1 MKVPLNKGVLTPL
14 YNTVINWKCLP
25 RKIVRGRGRGKI
37 RRKSGRPS
45 KIKPQDIR
53 SPTKR
58 HRSQKIE
65 IATRM
70 EDISNAC
77 GNIEQRPDGRKGKGQ
92 KERGKPLGPLPK
104 RNRRKR
110 KGKTHLIWHFTSN
123 KMRTFIVHYLRPPG
137 SNS

>member
-45 KIKPQDIR
+45 KTKPQDIR

-58 HRSQKIE
+58 NRSQKIE

-70 EDISNAC
+70 EDVSNAC
-77 GNIEQRPDGRKGKGQ
+77 GNIEQRW
-92 KERGKPLGPLPK
+92 E
-104 RNRRKR
+104 KR
-110 KGKTHLIWHFTSN
+110 KGTEGKRKTI
-123 KMRTFIVHYLRPPG
+123 RTLTQKK
-137 SNS
+137 